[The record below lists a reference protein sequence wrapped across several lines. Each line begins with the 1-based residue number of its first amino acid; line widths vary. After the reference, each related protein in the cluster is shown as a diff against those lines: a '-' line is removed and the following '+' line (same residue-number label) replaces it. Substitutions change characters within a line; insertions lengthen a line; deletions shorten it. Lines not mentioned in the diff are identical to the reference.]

1 MTSTSVA
8 VRIATIGVALATTP
22 PAHASK
28 PASAESSY
36 VIFDAKLGKNL
47 FLQCSRSTPTAANY
61 WTPGPADIAKLE
73 SALPA
78 ALPPVSNWRGK
89 VLSNAPQGWLRQYVG
104 FLRGGRR
111 FIYGNFFPDTPD
123 ERAHWRHAPIM
134 VCDGGPAFFGVEFD
148 ANRGVIT
155 DVEFNGEG

>member
-1 MTSTSVA
+1 MA
-8 VRIATIGVALATTP
+8 FALVATTR
-22 PAHASK
+22 AH
-28 PASAESSY
+28 SATPVSTGPSY
-36 VIFDAKLGKNL
+36 VIFDAKTGRDL
-47 FLQCSRSTPTAANY
+47 FVQCSRSAPTPADY

-89 VLSNAPQGWLRQYVG
+89 VLSNAPKGWLRQYVG

-111 FIYGNFFPDTPD
+111 FIYGNFFPDAPD
-123 ERAHWRHAPIM
+123 QRAGWRQAPVM

-148 ANRGVIT
+148 ADRGTIT
-155 DVEFNGEG
+155 DLEFNGEG